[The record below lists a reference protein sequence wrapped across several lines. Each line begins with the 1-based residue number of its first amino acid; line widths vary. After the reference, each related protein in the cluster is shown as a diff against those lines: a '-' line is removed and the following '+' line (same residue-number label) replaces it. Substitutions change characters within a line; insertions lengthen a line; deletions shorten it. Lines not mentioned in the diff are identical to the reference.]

1 MTAGLICLDGV
12 VVLLINTILT
22 NVNTTNKLY
31 KLYDAI
37 SHIQVGE
44 KKFTQNDIFG
54 IIINIAIDKKIGDI
68 SYNELCQKSKK
79 EIQFYSQK
87 NNIKIILLEGI
98 DIQTVSEAVGRK
110 CGIVAVNDKGFADAI
125 LKFYN
130 TSDCHN
136 QKEDM

>member
-1 MTAGLICLDGV
+1 MK
-12 VVLLINTILT
+12 NKILT
-22 NVNTTNKLY
+22 LMGFASKAGKLSY
-31 KLYDAI
+31 GFDATVFSVKSKKAKLIAVSEEI
-37 SHIQVGE
+37 SE
-44 KKFTQNDIFG
+44 
-54 IIINIAIDKKIGDI
+54 
-68 SYNELCQKSKK
+68 KSKK

-125 LKFYN
+125 LKLYN